1 MYMGSDGRVPAQ
13 GMPGLDEIAHSAA
26 SQRGREGR
34 RKRWWKV
41 CVMILV
47 YFLSNE
53 VFIMDTKKK
62 ELDSYGDFRKYSVE
76 EISSMLG
83 VGKTKTR
90 EMLQSRLL
98 PVTKIG
104 RDYFTSKT
112 AIQEFLSDNVGKELF
127 F

>member
-1 MYMGSDGRVPAQ
+1 
-13 GMPGLDEIAHSAA
+13 
-26 SQRGREGR
+26 
-34 RKRWWKV
+34 
-41 CVMILV
+41 
-47 YFLSNE
+47 
-53 VFIMDTKKK
+53 MDMKQK
-62 ELDSYGDFRKYSVE
+62 ELGSYGDFRKYSVE
-76 EISSMLG
+76 EISLMLG
-83 VGKTKTR
+83 IGKTKTR